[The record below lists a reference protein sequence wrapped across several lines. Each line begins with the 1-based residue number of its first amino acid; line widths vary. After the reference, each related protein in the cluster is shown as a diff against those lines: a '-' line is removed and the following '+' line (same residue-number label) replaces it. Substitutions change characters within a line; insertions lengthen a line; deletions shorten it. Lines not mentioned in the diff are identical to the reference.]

1 MKTTTLKMP
10 KELKEDVEPVKK
22 IMYGQDENIKKWHT
36 SVCWGTQETA
46 AVMFS
51 QGRKSKKTTKQNS
64 QADNYNN

>member
-1 MKTTTLKMP
+1 MDKMKILR
-10 KELKEDVEPVKK
+10 
-22 IMYGQDENIKKWHT
+22 
-36 SVCWGTQETA
+36 SGTQETA